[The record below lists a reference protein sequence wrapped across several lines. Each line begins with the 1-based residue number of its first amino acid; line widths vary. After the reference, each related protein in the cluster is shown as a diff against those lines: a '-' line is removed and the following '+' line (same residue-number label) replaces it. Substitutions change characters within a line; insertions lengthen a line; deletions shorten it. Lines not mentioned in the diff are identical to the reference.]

1 MKVVTLNK
9 NGVVIWEKDLVKGQH
24 TLHLRNY
31 NNQIVHKTDISYFTK
46 ENLKP
51 NDIIACNDHTI
62 ILDLTNKDGTG
73 VLDVVILD
81 TDTTVQ
87 HDPRVT

>member
-1 MKVVTLNK
+1 MKVVTVNK
-9 NGVVIWEKDLVKGQH
+9 KGVVIWEKDLVKGQH
-24 TLHLRNY
+24 TIHLRSY

-73 VLDVVILD
+73 VLDVLHLVNDSIA
-81 TDTTVQ
+81 Q